1 MSTQWNRQLS
11 RYVSK
16 VIECLHQN
24 IRKQIDNKKDFHIQ
38 NKWTDYKI
46 FELKYGNTEVLGNTN
61 NKVKLVL
68 ELSLVPI
75 FVPSKPDTINK

>member
-1 MSTQWNRQLS
+1 MSTQWNQQLS

-16 VIECLHQN
+16 LMEYLHQN
-24 IRKQIDNKKDFHIQ
+24 IWKQIDNKKDFHIQ
-38 NKWTDYKI
+38 NKWKDYKT
-46 FELKYGNTEVLGNTN
+46 FELKYGNTKVLGNTN

-75 FVPSKPDTINK
+75 FVPI